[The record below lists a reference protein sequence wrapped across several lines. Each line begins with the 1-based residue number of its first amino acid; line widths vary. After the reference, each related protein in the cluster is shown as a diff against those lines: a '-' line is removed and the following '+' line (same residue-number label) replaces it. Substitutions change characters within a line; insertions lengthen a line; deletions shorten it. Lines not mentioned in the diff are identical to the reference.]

1 MHFNIYVNRQLGQQL
16 SEYAGHQGI
25 TRNKL
30 IHEVLERYV
39 QETRSIW
46 PSVILQFKGVP
57 DFPAFELSRPE
68 LLPSREDPLA

>member
-16 SEYAGHQGI
+16 TEYAGHQGI

-39 QETRSIW
+39 QEERSIW
-46 PSVILQFKGVP
+46 PSVILEFKGVS
-57 DFPAFELSRPE
+57 DFPAFESSRAE
-68 LLPSREDPLA
+68 LLPLREDPFA